1 MSEMALTADH
11 LIVIGRGRLI
21 RDEGVSDFIEASS
34 QHSVRVSSP
43 QIDQLVVQLESA
55 GAKVRALT
63 EGAIEVLGM
72 DAAAIGELAAAH
84 GVVLHELTPQK
95 ASLEEAFMELTSD
108 SVEYHASGAVA

>member
-1 MSEMALTADH
+1 MALTADH

-21 RDEGVSDFIEASS
+21 RDEGVNDFIEASS
-34 QHSVRVSSP
+34 QRSVRVSSP
-43 QIDQLVVQLESA
+43 QIDRLVALLQA
-55 GAKVRALT
+55 ADAKIRPLT
-63 EGAIEVLGM
+63 EGAVEVLGM